1 MHESS
6 SGSESIVS
14 MIPNAMLRA
23 GFMGVKTKP
32 YILVLTGQRI
42 IFARVTNEMLKQAV
56 AQARDGAESEGKGF
70 FAQWGAQL
78 TAYSDL
84 ASRYLVTPPEQIL
97 HENPDNFAVDRSA
110 IVKTKFKT
118 GSADDSGADTSD
130 RLILKTTGKTYT
142 IVLNTSIASAKQA
155 LAAAGLI

>member
-1 MHESS
+1 
-6 SGSESIVS
+6 
-14 MIPNAMLRA
+14 
-23 GFMGVKTKP
+23 
-32 YILVLTGQRI
+32 
-42 IFARVTNEMLKQAV
+42 MLKQAV
-56 AQARDGAESEGKGF
+56 AHARYGAEAEGRGF

-84 ASRYLVTPPEQIL
+84 AGRYLATPPEQIL

-110 IVKTKFKT
+110 IVKAKFKT
-118 GSADDSGADTSD
+118 GSADESRGDTSD

-142 IVLNTSIASAKQA
+142 IVLNAGISSANQA